1 VAVQTRILLLIACAA
16 ATVLGVVLWVL
27 RDRVGTAAPIAL
39 AVVGIGGIAALVIR
53 PRSLPARVESDDIT
67 ELSEARRKEL
77 MRGTSMYLR
86 EMRYRYSVR
95 LDQRDSGERRCF
107 AAEVNTIH
115 LGFVPA
121 VITDTTND
129 RQGLGFVAFVH
140 DGRRWR
146 GPGLPCPADQ
156 AEAVRHAA
164 RCVSP
169 LARDEET
176 KFEDL

>member
-1 VAVQTRILLLIACAA
+1 MLIQTRILLLIACAA

-39 AVVGIGGIAALVIR
+39 VVVGIAGIVALVVRR
-53 PRSLPARVESDDIT
+53 PSLPARVESDDIT

-86 EMRYRYSVR
+86 ELQYRYSVR
-95 LDQRDSGERRCF
+95 LDVRESAHAGCF
-107 AAEVNTIH
+107 AAEVNSIH

-121 VITDTTND
+121 VITDNTTD

-169 LARDEET
+169 LARDDET
-176 KFEDL
+176 KFE